1 MCSIYGRG
9 KTYSIQE
16 VAALVED
23 FDQVKVM
30 LDTNK
35 RGLRWSA
42 YHVDIDDAF
51 LSLSKPLRGAV
62 LLHGF
67 CGYSLD
73 ASAKLAGV
81 SRAGMYKRYVNGLER
96 MTNYLNGVHG

>member
-1 MCSIYGRG
+1 M
-9 KTYSIQE
+9 E

-23 FDQVKVM
+23 FDQVKEM

-42 YHVDIDDAF
+42 YHLDIDGAF

-67 CGYSLD
+67 CGYGLE
-73 ASAKLAGV
+73 ASGKMLGCTHMTV
-81 SRAGMYKRYVNGLER
+81 YRRYVNGLER

>member
-1 MCSIYGRG
+1 MCSIYKRG
-9 KTYSIQE
+9 TTYSIQE

-23 FDQVKVM
+23 FDQVKAM
-30 LDTNK
+30 LDTDK

-42 YHVDIDDAF
+42 YHVDIDGAF

-73 ASAKLAGV
+73 TCASLLSCG
-81 SRAGMYKRYVNGLER
+81 RATVYKRYVNGLER